1 MGRVRLTRNS
11 FNSGELDPLL
21 WSRFDV
27 RAHAQGAAKL
37 RNVICL
43 PQGGVR
49 RRGGLRHLA
58 TIAEGDARL
67 IPFSFSVTQ
76 DYLLVFVTEKMYV
89 FKDGV
94 LVTNINGSGN
104 DYLAVPWTLA
114 EILEAGWTQSAD
126 TLLVFH
132 RDHPPYR
139 ITRGGTHATWTGADA
154 SFKFQ
159 PTEDFNA
166 DYDAITFTLGAVTG
180 NGITLTA
187 SASVFTAQHVGGRF
201 EGREGVA
208 DIVAYTSGTEV
219 TIDILDD
226 FDEVSQDGKRA
237 FLTEPCW
244 SAEHGY
250 PGTGTFH
257 EGRLWVASTH
267 AQPQT
272 VWGSRTSD
280 FFNFDYGTGL
290 PDEAIGATLDT
301 DQVNQILHLVSNRH
315 LQIMTTGGE
324 FYMPGSPITPE
335 SSAVKRQTTF
345 GASTV
350 RPVTIDGST
359 LFVQRTG
366 KVVREYLFDFVEDAY
381 RSNSA
386 SLLASHLVKQP
397 TDMAGYR
404 GSQVEDANYVY
415 LVNSDGTLSVYNSLR
430 EQEIAAWTRWDS
442 SALFKRVAVLNEEV
456 YFLMYFDAVTD
467 WIIGGEGAVELGD
480 YHLVRLDLD
489 HYMDLFVHNAALNDD
504 AITGLEHLEGETVTV
519 RADGAAL
526 NPVEVSSAT
535 ATFERVGVDVEAG
548 LPFTVEIETLPVNV
562 DLQDG
567 AAFVK
572 MKRLVS
578 VYADL
583 YESLGVTVDGFRLS
597 DRSFGA
603 GILDEAPNPYTE
615 IRRVRVLGWDRQ
627 KTVAITQSDPQPMTL
642 RSLTLEV
649 ET

>member
-1 MGRVRLTRNS
+1 MGRVRQTRNS

-21 WSRFDV
+21 ASRFDV
-27 RAHAQGAAKL
+27 RAHSQGAGTL

-49 RRGGLRHLA
+49 RRGGLEYLYS
-58 TIAEGDARL
+58 IPEGDARL

-94 LVTNINGSGN
+94 LVTDINGSGN

-132 RDHPPYR
+132 RAHPPYR
-139 ITRGGTHATWTGADA
+139 ITRGGTDATWTGADA
-154 SFKFQ
+154 TFKFL

-166 DYDAITFTLGAVTG
+166 DYDAVTFTLGAVTG
-180 NGITLTA
+180 TGITLTA
-187 SASVFTAQHVGGRF
+187 SSGVFTAEHVGGRF

-208 DIVAYTSGTEV
+208 DIVAFTSATQV
-219 TIDILDD
+219 TVDILDD
-226 FDEVSQDGKRA
+226 FDAVSQAGKRA
-237 FLTEPCW
+237 FLTEPAW

-257 EGRLWVASTH
+257 EGRLWVASTT

-272 VWGSRTSD
+272 VWGSVTSD

-290 PDEAIGATLDT
+290 DDEAIGVTLDT

-324 FYMPGSPITPE
+324 FFMPGSPITPE

-345 GASTV
+345 GCSGV
-350 RPVTIDGST
+350 RPVTIDGSS
-359 LFVQRTG
+359 LFMQRTG

-397 TDMAGYR
+397 TDMAAYR
-404 GSQVEDANYVY
+404 GNQVEDANYVY
-415 LVNSDGTLSVYNSLR
+415 LVNADGTLSVYNTLR

-442 SALFKRVAVLNEEV
+442 QALFRRVAVVNEEV
-456 YFLMYFDAVTD
+456 YFLLQLAS
-467 WIIGGEGAVELGD
+467 A

-489 HYMDLFVHNAALNDD
+489 RYTDLFVHDAALDD
-504 AITGLEHLEGETVTV
+504 DELTGLTHLNGLTAKV
-519 RADGAAL
+519 RADGAVL
-526 NPVEVSSAT
+526 NDVAVASGSATLERTGTDVEV
-535 ATFERVGVDVEAG
+535 G
-548 LPFTVEIETLPVNV
+548 LGFTVEVETLPVNV

-567 AAFVK
+567 PAFVK
-572 MKRLVS
+572 MKRIVS

-597 DRSFGA
+597 DRTFGA
-603 GILDEAPNPYTE
+603 GILDEPPDPYTE
-615 IRRVRVLGWDRQ
+615 TRRVRVLGWDRQ
-627 KTVAITQSDPQPMTL
+627 KTVAITQTDPQPMTL